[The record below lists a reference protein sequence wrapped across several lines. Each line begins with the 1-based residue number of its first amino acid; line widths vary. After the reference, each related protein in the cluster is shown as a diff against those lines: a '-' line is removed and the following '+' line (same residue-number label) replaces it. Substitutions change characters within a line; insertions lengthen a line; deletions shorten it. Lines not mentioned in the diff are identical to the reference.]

1 MEDKVTL
8 ARIGAYATRL
18 AHRVCDTALSGQEAV
33 EGPALLSL
41 TPVRQLNLLVLHALM
56 HRWKMETERLRSPF
70 FNYEAPEVQQ
80 ALTALMGTL
89 SRHIRV
95 RRPELE
101 ALVTEAATDALG
113 LAFDPATTYA
123 QRFVADDAPGAA
135 FTADALRTELKYV
148 EVNKPMLDDFIS
160 SLPPTPLDRATVLHR
175 LKLYATAH
183 FRELA
188 APDELLRQLSEIEPV
203 TLAELREPAG
213 ARPATPPVVVA
224 PIAAPAPVAAPKPVA
239 FVAAPPVEAGAPAKS
254 IETPAPVNPAAESGP
269 ASAPVVEAPKPTPP
283 PAPVTELP
291 KPAPVRA
298 PLVGAEAAAPHP
310 EKLYEKL
317 RHDHEKV
324 TLNDQ
329 LRSKVGQAPGLAE
342 VLETKA
348 KIESVG
354 KAITTNQKYAFIAEL
369 FDGNRATYDAAVQQL
384 DALPDAERAHAYVT
398 GELAGAH
405 DWAGTDEHVQKLLR
419 LIDRKF
425 A

>member
-135 FTADALRTELKYV
+135 FTAGALRTELKYV

-254 IETPAPVNPAAESGP
+254 IETSCPGDRVAEARARSGAAGGCGSRRSPPRNAVREAAPRPRESHPQRP
-269 ASAPVVEAPKPTPP
+269 AS
-283 PAPVTELP
+283 
-291 KPAPVRA
+291 
-298 PLVGAEAAAPHP
+298 
-310 EKLYEKL
+310 
-317 RHDHEKV
+317 
-324 TLNDQ
+324 Q
-329 LRSKVGQAPGLAE
+329 
-342 VLETKA
+342 
-348 KIESVG
+348 
-354 KAITTNQKYAFIAEL
+354 
-369 FDGNRATYDAAVQQL
+369 
-384 DALPDAERAHAYVT
+384 
-398 GELAGAH
+398 
-405 DWAGTDEHVQKLLR
+405 
-419 LIDRKF
+419 
-425 A
+425 